1 MRIIRILAL
10 LLLGMWIGAAVFFSA
25 SVAPNVFGV
34 LRGANLA
41 NASSVAGSIVSPLLS
56 TLNRAGFEI
65 AIFLLVMSFFLTA
78 GQTLIRRLAHLI
90 TLAVLAI
97 TTAVGHWVIAARI
110 AALRAAM
117 ALPIDQISPSDA
129 RRIAF
134 DSLHRYSVI
143 LFAVAIV
150 AAAIAFVLI
159 GVDRRASRTTCA
171 MTKPKIISGPH
182 SFGALVRISHTD
194 C

>member
-10 LLLGMWIGAAVFFSA
+10 LLLGMWLGAAVFFSA

-65 AIFLLVMSFFLTA
+65 GIFLLVMSYFLTA
-78 GQTLIRRLAHLI
+78 GQTLVRRLAHLI
-90 TLAVLAI
+90 AFAVLAT
-97 TTAVGHWVIAARI
+97 TTAFGHWVIAARM

-150 AAAIAFVLI
+150 AAAVAFVLI
-159 GVDRRASRTTCA
+159 GVDRRPSRQHAT
-171 MTKPKIISGPH
+171 
-182 SFGALVRISHTD
+182 
-194 C
+194 